1 MKIFSLSNKRLFL
14 RNLANFILTVVK
26 TKWSQ
31 AVKRDPRW
39 FCMKTETF
47 KFLSKKR
54 IFSLWTAVS
63 FVFLLSPSILGQP
76 PSTLK
81 VVTSLFPLQEF
92 ARAVGGERVQVTLQ
106 LPPGAE
112 AHNWEPKPSD
122 VVKITQADIFI
133 YIGPSM
139 EPWVHK
145 VLNAAQGKKLRVLEA
160 SQGLSLLKAEQGE
173 EGRSIHSHGH
183 VGPEGMDPHIWLD
196 FGLDL
201 KIVDEIA
208 TVFSE
213 KDPAHTFFYKNNAET
228 YKEKLRNLDQKY
240 QYSLAQCSH
249 RQILLSGHAAFAY
262 LAKRYAL
269 QQIALSGISPDAEPT
284 PQKMA
289 EMIKTSREKGIKFI
303 YSEELV
309 HPKLSQALAKEA
321 GVGILILNPGHN
333 LTPKQ
338 VSEKVTFL
346 ELMERNLK
354 NLQRGLGCKK
364 Q

>member
-1 MKIFSLSNKRLFL
+1 
-14 RNLANFILTVVK
+14 
-26 TKWSQ
+26 
-31 AVKRDPRW
+31 
-39 FCMKTETF
+39 MKTETF

-63 FVFLLSPSILGQP
+63 LVFLLPPSIFGQP
-76 PSTLK
+76 LSTLK
-81 VVTSLFPLQEF
+81 VMASLFPLQEF
-92 ARAVGGERVQVTLQ
+92 ARAVGGEKVQVILL

-112 AHNWEPKPSD
+112 AHSWEPKPSD

-139 EPWVHK
+139 EPWVDK
-145 VLNAAQGKKLRVLEA
+145 VLKAAQGKKLRVLEA
-160 SQGLSLLKAEQGE
+160 SRGLSLLKAEREEQG
-173 EGRSIHSHGH
+173 RAIHSHGH
-183 VGPEGMDPHIWLD
+183 FGPEKMDPHVWLD
-196 FGLDL
+196 FTLDL

-213 KDPAHTFFYKNNAET
+213 KDPAHAFLYKNNAET
-228 YKEKLRNLDQKY
+228 YKQKLKNLDQKY
-240 QYSLAQCSH
+240 QTSLAQCRH

-289 EMIKTSREKGIKFI
+289 EMIKATRKEGIKFI

-321 GVGILILNPGHN
+321 GVGILVLNPGHN

-338 VSEKVTFL
+338 VREKVTFL
-346 ELMERNLK
+346 ELMEKNLK
-354 NLQRGLGCKK
+354 NLQRGLGCEK